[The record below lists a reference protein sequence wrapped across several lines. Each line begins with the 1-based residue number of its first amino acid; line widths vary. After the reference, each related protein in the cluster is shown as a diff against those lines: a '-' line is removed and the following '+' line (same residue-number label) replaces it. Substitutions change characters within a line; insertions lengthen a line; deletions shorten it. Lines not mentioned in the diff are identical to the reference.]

1 MGYCFMLN
9 VKKVWR
15 FPNFYYLVNYPPPT
29 IDTIS
34 NLSPSLS
41 ISLSHFF
48 ELIIKSF
55 TSTTTVFCLY
65 PRNSKVLESRALLS
79 STLEFLG
86 YKQNTVVVEVND
98 LIINSKKW
106 DSEILKEG
114 DKLEIVSIV
123 GGG

>member
-1 MGYCFMLN
+1 M
-9 VKKVWR
+9 KIS
-15 FPNFYYLVNYPPPT
+15 VNGKEET
-29 IDTIS
+29 I
-34 NLSPSLS
+34 
-41 ISLSHFF
+41 
-48 ELIIKSF
+48 ELE
-55 TSTTTVFCLY
+55 
-65 PRNSKVLESRALLS
+65 NEEALLS

-106 DSEILKEG
+106 ESEILKEG

>member
-1 MGYCFMLN
+1 MKISVNGKE
-9 VKKVWR
+9 KK
-15 FPNFYYLVNYPPPT
+15 
-29 IDTIS
+29 I
-34 NLSPSLS
+34 
-41 ISLSHFF
+41 
-48 ELIIKSF
+48 ELENEK
-55 TSTTTVFCLY
+55 
-65 PRNSKVLESRALLS
+65 ALLS

-86 YKQNTVVVEVND
+86 YNQNTVVVEVND